1 MTDALCVATF
11 AVDERHKSR
20 KNPCCPERK
29 SSKRTESFLRRNEK
43 SGAWGLKKKLKKGIQ
58 LMKNSIKLLAA
69 AVAAATA
76 LDASAAQI
84 YSKDDTTL
92 DVTGLVEAVYFDGN
106 NGMVKD
112 ADSDSTIGNR
122 ARFGLEG
129 RTKIASGIY
138 GFGKFEH
145 QWQNNGDSSGSDE
158 SARDQYV
165 GVDFGQGGVIKA
177 GRFLPNEYKVESVTD
192 VFERNGA
199 YGEQYGS
206 RCSGLINY
214 EISYA
219 GFSAAL
225 EYQSATNNAQFDAGG
240 ADIDVDH
247 GFSAV
252 LGYTSPAVL
261 FGPIGVQLSAG
272 YEKFQDDAISD
283 ATPFRVAEN
292 KKKKDYGYLDKAS
305 DFGVSLTWGTYGS
318 GLYLASFYEQR
329 KCEAYD
335 AYNALEGDN
344 DLTVK
349 SSESLVA
356 YSFANGVTLHA
367 SYQWK
372 DYSPDDDDDS
382 VSSIYRK
389 VPLMV
394 SWDINPNFRVWGT
407 DIIDAGSSDD
417 IDDHNRVEIGA
428 RYIF

>member
-1 MTDALCVATF
+1 
-11 AVDERHKSR
+11 
-20 KNPCCPERK
+20 
-29 SSKRTESFLRRNEK
+29 
-43 SGAWGLKKKLKKGIQ
+43 
-58 LMKNSIKLLAA
+58 MKNSIKLLAA

-158 SARDQYV
+158 LTRDQYV

-192 VFERNGA
+192 VFERKGA
-199 YGEQYGS
+199 YGEQYGD
-206 RCSGLINY
+206 RVSGLINY

-225 EYQSATNNAQFDAGG
+225 EYQTATNNAQFDAGNYEVN
-240 ADIDVDH
+240 ADH

-272 YEKFQDDAISD
+272 YEKFQDDGITDQHPYRGNLDDFYEADTDTINVNKFII
-283 ATPFRVAEN
+283 AT
-292 KKKKDYGYLDKAS
+292 LDHANN
-305 DFGVSLTWGTYGS
+305 FGVSLSWGTYGS

-335 AYNALEGDN
+335 AITA
-344 DLTVK
+344 DLDVTIK

-372 DYSPDDDDDS
+372 DYSPDDDDAY
-382 VSSIYRK
+382 VNSITRK

-394 SWDINPNFRVWGT
+394 AWDLNPNFRVWGT

-417 IDDHNRVEIGA
+417 IDDHNLVEIGA